1 MIISSADKRQVAKTG
16 RFEKD
21 KSMNGLKWYYILGI
35 FVGIIAVAAII
46 YWIVRTTD
54 LLSRLNYR
62 QAEKLPDA
70 E

>member
-1 MIISSADKRQVAKTG
+1 MASADKWQVVKTG
-16 RFEKD
+16 RIGKD

-46 YWIVRTTD
+46 YWLVRTTD
-54 LLSRLNYR
+54 LLSRLSCS
-62 QAEKLPDA
+62 QAEQLPDI